1 MQKEKKKYIRYIK
14 SCRLNDGIFFW
25 VKMKKMKR
33 VAIQGGLG
41 AYHEIAARD
50 YFRGEALEIV
60 PCNTFRDI
68 FVEADKDP
76 ELIGVM
82 AIENTIAGSL
92 LQNHDLLKMNNLQIA
107 GEHKLRITHSLAAL
121 PGRSLNDIK
130 EVMSHPMA
138 LMQCE
143 DFLETLPGIKV
154 VEHDDTALAARDIHD
169 KQMSETAAICS
180 SLAAEM
186 YGLEILARGIE
197 TNKRNFTRFFILAR
211 DAMLQEIQKDNH
223 INKSSLVFVLPH
235 SEGSLSRV
243 LSVLSFYG
251 VNLTRIQSLPIIG
264 REWEYQFY
272 IDLTFDD
279 YNRYRQS
286 IDAIMP
292 LISDLKVLGEYREGK
307 YDSTDSAISS
317 DYLQSPMR
325 L

>member
-1 MQKEKKKYIRYIK
+1 
-14 SCRLNDGIFFW
+14 
-25 VKMKKMKR
+25 MKR

-50 YFRGEALEIV
+50 YFRGEELEIV
-60 PCNTFRDI
+60 PCHTFRDI
-68 FVEADKDP
+68 FIEADRDP
-76 ELIGVM
+76 TLIGVM

-92 LQNHDLLKMNNLQIA
+92 LSNHDLLKQHRLRIA
-107 GEHKLRITHSLAAL
+107 GEHKLRITHTLSAL
-121 PGRSLNDIK
+121 PGTTISELR

-143 DFLETLPGIKV
+143 AFLDGLPGVKL
-154 VEHDDTALAARDIHD
+154 VEHDDTALAAREIRERE
-169 KQMSETAAICS
+169 MPATATICS

-211 DAMLQEIQKDNH
+211 EEMLCEVQKHNH

-235 SEGSLSRV
+235 TEGSLSKV

-251 VNLTRIQSLPIIG
+251 INLTRIQSLPIIG

-272 IDLTFDD
+272 IDLTFED
-279 YNRYRQS
+279 YQRYRQS
-286 IDAIMP
+286 LDAITP
-292 LISDLKVLGEYREGK
+292 LISKLKVLGEYREEQNAGEK
-307 YDSTDSAISS
+307 ESKRIIAYED
-317 DYLQSPMR
+317 
-325 L
+325 